1 MSRVVVPAG
10 AGRAV
15 LVREGERVRVVDVEG
30 GQVGDVFAFV
40 AQDPDE
46 HLSASH
52 TRTSTG
58 RLFPLVGEQFV
69 TSRRRPILTLVADT
83 SPGVH
88 DMLIAACDPARYRAL
103 GIEQH
108 ASCADN
114 LRNAMAQIGM
124 TIGSVPQPVN
134 VFMNIPIGVN
144 GDLQWLAAPSRAG
157 RCRDVRGGTGL
168 CRGGVGLPDG
178 RQLHQRRAPDASGH
192 RDRPTEFRF
201 TRRGFDAMQTT
212 HPALAPQRIGAI
224 DLKNRLA
231 VAPMTRVSAAPDG
244 TPTDEMVSYYAEFAR
259 GGFGVV
265 ITEGTYTDVA
275 HSQSY
280 LNQPGLAVDAHVEGW
295 RRVVDA
301 VHAEGVPLIAQLMHA
316 GALSQGNSYGVE
328 TIAPSPIAPRGEMLE
343 EYGGSGSWPTPR
355 EMCDVDIDSVVQG
368 FADAAARAQAAGF
381 DGVELHAANGYLLDQ
396 FLTAYTNIRDDEF
409 GGAVVNRIRLTAR
422 IVAEIGER
430 IEGDFVRGVRLS
442 QTKVNDFTYRWPGG
456 AADGEVIF
464 SELAKA
470 GATTCTSPARDGI
483 SSIRPAFRRS
493 DHHRVGA

>member
-1 MSRVVVPAG
+1 
-10 AGRAV
+10 
-15 LVREGERVRVVDVEG
+15 
-30 GQVGDVFAFV
+30 
-40 AQDPDE
+40 
-46 HLSASH
+46 
-52 TRTSTG
+52 
-58 RLFPLVGEQFV
+58 
-69 TSRRRPILTLVADT
+69 
-83 SPGVH
+83 
-88 DMLIAACDPARYRAL
+88 
-103 GIEQH
+103 
-108 ASCADN
+108 
-114 LRNAMAQIGM
+114 
-124 TIGSVPQPVN
+124 
-134 VFMNIPIGVN
+134 
-144 GDLQWLAAPSRAG
+144 
-157 RCRDVRGGTGL
+157 
-168 CRGGVGLPDG
+168 
-178 RQLHQRRAPDASGH
+178 
-192 RDRPTEFRF
+192 
-201 TRRGFDAMQTT
+201 MQTT

-316 GALSQGNSYGVE
+316 GALSQGNSYGIG

-430 IEGDFVRGVRLS
+430 IGRRLRARCATVPDQGQRLHLPLAGRRRRRRGHLLRAR
-442 QTKVNDFTYRWPGG
+442 QGG
-456 AADGEVIF
+456 RGLPAHRQRG
-464 SELAKA
+464 A
-470 GATTCTSPARDGI
+470 GFHRYGPPI
-483 SSIRPAFRRS
+483 RRS